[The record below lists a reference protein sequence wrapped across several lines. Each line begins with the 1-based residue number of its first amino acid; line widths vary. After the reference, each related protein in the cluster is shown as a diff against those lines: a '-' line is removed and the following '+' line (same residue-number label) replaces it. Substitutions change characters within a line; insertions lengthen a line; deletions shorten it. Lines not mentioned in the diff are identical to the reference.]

1 MKKTGLIL
9 AALLCCIMG
18 WAQNYGILVNGKIY
32 FAADYKGPD
41 GNGEGFEEYLAHVQ
55 VSNGD
60 YCQLYD
66 ANNKAAWAKPLNSY
80 SEAGFSY
87 DEANQRYNVS
97 TSGCFDF
104 YIKLKWEKDELYI
117 GPSSPGT
124 VCGEGQ
130 DISGGGPV
138 VPGYGGSAP
147 ANCPDVMLQ
156 AFYWNSTGGTTGEG
170 GGNGYGRTK
179 WIDHLNGTNGSSAEE
194 MGQWFDLIW
203 LPPSSKAT
211 GGTGY
216 LPIRYD
222 MLDSDW
228 GTKAN
233 LLSIINTFHYN
244 GARVVADMVLN
255 HCSSSS
261 GWCKLSPENFGA
273 FGTFAPDMSWICST
287 DEAFTEGHCTDA
299 AGNPDDGYGPESN
312 YESGRDWDHT
322 ASKVREFFS
331 AYESWLIETVGYDG
345 FRYDYCKGFH
355 NSHINEYNN
364 AAKAYF
370 SVMEY
375 WDGDVNVLWNHI
387 CDAGQNTLTFDFATK
402 YTAFNNGI
410 GSGNYNGCRG
420 AGLPGAG
427 KSRYAV
433 TFLDSH
439 DSFQRDDNEFLGKNN
454 SMKNQANKDKVMQCN
469 AYLLSMPGIP
479 CIFYPHWVTF
489 KDDLKKLINARYKA
503 GVHSESAVNDES
515 GNGYYKATIS
525 GTNGAIRLLLGPN
538 SGYNTTPQGFTL
550 AAKGNGWGVYYQMVT
565 PRGDKCDNRTPIR
578 GATNVG
584 IQNVEEQRPQ
594 ATKVIE
600 NGQLYLI
607 KNGHRYNALGQQ
619 VK

>member
-1 MKKTGLIL
+1 MKTRVSIFLSLG
-9 AALLCCIMG
+9 ALLLALSSSSFAAPYFVC
-18 WAQNYGILVNGKIY
+18 VNGNTFY
-32 FAADYKGPD
+32 HAAPTGTTDYQGRAQFKTACLPLNEGD
-41 GNGEGFEEYLAHVQ
+41 RITCYDAASLSNWHINVIDSFGAYTCFTNNGSAFVCECANTYDLYVKLAYEDDMLYVEVSGNGCTPAEPADPSKPVY
-55 VSNGD
+55 VS
-60 YCQLYD
+60 
-66 ANNKAAWAKPLNSY
+66 S
-80 SEAGFSY
+80 
-87 DEANQRYNVS
+87 
-97 TSGCFDF
+97 
-104 YIKLKWEKDELYI
+104 
-117 GPSSPGT
+117 
-124 VCGEGQ
+124 
-130 DISGGGPV
+130 
-138 VPGYGGSAP
+138 VPEQ
-147 ANCPDVMLQ
+147 CPDVMLQ
-156 AFYWNSTGGTTGEG
+156 AFYWNSYQDQ
-170 GGNGYGRTK
+170 GYGRTK
-179 WIDHLNGTNGSSAEE
+179 WIDIKPQAAE

-273 FGTFAPDMSWICST
+273 FGTFTPNMSWICST
-287 DEAFTEGHCTDA
+287 DEAFTEGHCTDTPGA
-299 AGNPDDGYGPESN
+299 ADDGYGPEAN
-312 YESGRDWDHT
+312 YEAGRDWDHT
-322 ASKVREFFS
+322 KPEVREMFR
-331 AYESWLIETVGYDG
+331 AYGSWLIETVKYDA

-355 NSHINEYNN
+355 NSHINEYNT
-364 AAKAYF
+364 AAAAYF

-375 WDGDVNVLWNHI
+375 WDGDVNTLLSHI
-387 CDAGQNTLTFDFATK
+387 ADAGMNTLTFDFATK
-402 YTAFNNGI
+402 YTAFNDGI
-410 GSGNYNGCRG
+410 ASGNYAACKG

-454 SMKNQANKDKVMQCN
+454 SMKNQANRDKVMQCN

-489 KDDLKKLINARYKA
+489 KDDLKQLINARYKA
-503 GVHSESAVNDES
+503 GVHSESAVSDES
-515 GNGYYKATIS
+515 GNGFYKATIS
-525 GTNGAIRLLLGPN
+525 GTNGSIRLLLGPN
-538 SGYNTTPQGFTL
+538 SGYNTTPQGYTL
-550 AAKGNGWGVYYQMVT
+550 AAKGNGWGVYYQMIT

-584 IQNVEEQRPQ
+584 IQNVEEERSQ
-594 ATKVIE
+594 ANKVME
-600 NGQLYLI
+600 NGQIYLV
-607 KNGHRYNALGQQ
+607 KDGHWYNTLGQQ

>member
-1 MKKTGLIL
+1 MLLALSANSL
-9 AALLCCIMG
+9 AAPYFVCI
-18 WAQNYGILVNGKIY
+18 NGNTYYYAAPTGVVDFQGREQFKVECVDFNTGDRLTCYDAGSLTNWHINAIDSFGAFNN
-32 FAADYKGPD
+32 FAN
-41 GNGEGFEEYLAHVQ
+41 NGEAFVCKTPET
-55 VSNGD
+55 
-60 YCQLYD
+60 YD
-66 ANNKAAWAKPLNSY
+66 
-80 SEAGFSY
+80 
-87 DEANQRYNVS
+87 V
-97 TSGCFDF
+97 
-104 YIKLKWEKDELYI
+104 YIKLAYNDDMWYI
-117 GPSSPGT
+117 Q
-124 VCGEGQ
+124 E
-130 DISGGGPV
+130 SGAGCTPAEPTDPAKPV
-138 VPGYGGSAP
+138 YTTSVPEQ
-147 ANCPDVMLQ
+147 CPDVMLQ
-156 AFYWNSTGGTTGEG
+156 CFYWNSYQDQ
-170 GGNGYGRTK
+170 GYGRTK
-179 WIDHLNGTNGSSAEE
+179 WIDIKPQAAE

-216 LPIRYD
+216 LPTRYD

-244 GARVVADMVLN
+244 GARVVADVVAN
-255 HCSSSS
+255 HCSGST
-261 GWCKLSPENFGA
+261 GWCKLSQENFGA

-299 AGNPDDGYGPESN
+299 AGNPDDGYGPEAN

-322 ASKVREFFS
+322 ASKVREFFR

>member
-1 MKKTGLIL
+1 MK
-9 AALLCCIMG
+9 ARALLFLSLTTLLLSPSVAG
-18 WAQNYGILVNGKIY
+18 WASPYFVCINGNTYYYAAPTGIVDFQGRTQYKAECVN
-32 FAADYKGPD
+32 
-41 GNGEGFEEYLAHVQ
+41 VTT
-55 VSNGD
+55 GD
-60 YCQLYD
+60 RITCYD
-66 ANNKAAWAKPLNSY
+66 VASGTNWHINVIDSFGAFNNFANNGQAFVCKISDT
-80 SEAGFSY
+80 Y
-87 DEANQRYNVS
+87 DFYVKLAYEDDMWYIQESA
-97 TSGCFDF
+97 SGCTPAEPAD
-104 YIKLKWEKDELYI
+104 
-117 GPSSPGT
+117 PSK
-124 VCGEGQ
+124 
-130 DISGGGPV
+130 PV
-138 VPGYGGSAP
+138 YNGSVPAE
-147 ANCPDVMLQ
+147 CPDVMLQ
-156 AFYWNSTGGTTGEG
+156 AFYWNSYQDQ
-170 GGNGYGRTK
+170 GYGRTK
-179 WIDHLNGTNGSSAEE
+179 WIDIKPQAAE

-216 LPIRYD
+216 LPTRYD

-244 GARVVADMVLN
+244 GARVVADVVAN
-255 HCSSSS
+255 HCSGST
-261 GWCKLSPENFGA
+261 GWCKLSQENFGA

-299 AGNPDDGYGPESN
+299 AGNPDDGYGPEAN

-322 ASKVREFFS
+322 ASKVREFFR

-355 NSHINEYNN
+355 NWHINEYNN